1 MLLNH
6 YFSLKCFVDNKNI
19 VIKFSAHNAF
29 LEYPSLVT
37 FQIERLESHCLSFC
51 PFYLAIAVS
60 ILLRFTASDYP
71 IDCSVCSSQ
80 IYGFWLPHWLQCL
93 FFSELLLLI
102 TPLIAVSVPLRFT
115 ASDYPIDCS
124 VCSSQIYGFWLP
136 HWLQCLFFSE
146 LLLLITPLIAVSV
159 PLRFTASDYP
169 IDCSVYSSQIYFW
182 LPHWLHCLF
191 FSDLLLLI
199 THWL

>member
-80 IYGFWLPHWLQCL
+80 IYCFWL
-93 FFSELLLLI
+93 
-102 TPLIAVSVPLRFT
+102 
-115 ASDYPIDCS
+115 
-124 VCSSQIYGFWLP
+124 
-136 HWLQCLFFSE
+136 
-146 LLLLITPLIAVSV
+146 
-159 PLRFTASDYP
+159 P

-199 THWL
+199 TSLIAVSVLLRFTTSDYPIDCSVCSSQIYGFWLPHWL